1 MSKEDKEPP
10 EWLEDLSTLTVG
22 GLSAPSAPGLVL
34 TFNLADLDNKP
45 EEALEKF
52 ENTKHKKF
60 YWKIFLHNIAFY
72 NDAFRQTLAD
82 GTEKQKKK
90 LKYIEDFEANRE
102 VILKLSPTATKQLS
116 KFILENEVKEAD
128 VLKYYFKGQGRDT
141 EFHFKKV

>member
-1 MSKEDKEPP
+1 MSEEDKEPN
-10 EWLEDLSTLTVG
+10 WLEDLSTLSVG

-34 TFNLADLDNKP
+34 TFNLDDLKNKP
-45 EEALEKF
+45 EEAMEKF
-52 ENTKHKKF
+52 KNTKHKKF

-90 LKYIEDFEANRE
+90 LKYIEEFEADRK

-116 KFILENEVKEAD
+116 KFILKEDIKEAD